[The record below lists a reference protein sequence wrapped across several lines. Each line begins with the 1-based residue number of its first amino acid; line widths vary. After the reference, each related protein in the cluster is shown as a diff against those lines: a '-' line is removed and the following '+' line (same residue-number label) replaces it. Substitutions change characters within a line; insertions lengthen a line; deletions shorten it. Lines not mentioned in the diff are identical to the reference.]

1 MTVFGKVMVM
11 RCKECGVVSGM
22 PHKLSPHIGT
32 CLYYPNWE
40 DSSESEGDLEF
51 ARRVDAVLAPAPE
64 QNPEP
69 MAKVYKS
76 WPSPAPSF
84 PYQDAVHAKLAEANF
99 ARLVRPRL
107 RMALYDHWGLPVA
120 PVVRK
125 SWWRRLLSV
134 MIHPHVSVAP

>member
-1 MTVFGKVMVM
+1 MPRRLQACLPLGVYIVMTVFSKVLVM
-11 RCKECGVVSGM
+11 RCKDCGVVSGM

-69 MAKVYKS
+69 
-76 WPSPAPSF
+76 
-84 PYQDAVHAKLAEANF
+84 AEANF

-107 RMALYDHWGLPVA
+107 RRALDDHWGLPVA

-134 MIHPHVSVAP
+134 MIHPPVSVAP